1 MTVVSTKEF
10 NTHQEKYFDLAKN
23 NEQVFIQGGDCMFI
37 VSRAN
42 ESTGKYK
49 EPDADLR
56 RAIPMEQVRDS
67 VIAYIRKKHA
77 KEV

>member
-10 NTHQEKYFDLAKN
+10 NANQEKYFDLAKN

-37 VSRAN
+37 VTRAV
-42 ESTGKYK
+42 EPKKKYK

-56 RAIPMEQVRDS
+56 RAIPIEQVRDS
-67 VIAYIRKKHA
+67 VIDYIHKKHA
-77 KEV
+77 KNV